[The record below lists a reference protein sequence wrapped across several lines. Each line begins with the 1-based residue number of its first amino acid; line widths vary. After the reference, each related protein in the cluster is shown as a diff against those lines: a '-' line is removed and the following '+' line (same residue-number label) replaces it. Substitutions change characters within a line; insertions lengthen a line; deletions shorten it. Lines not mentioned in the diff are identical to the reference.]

1 MLYEM
6 TINVIKP
13 SNAKRTVFAR
23 KSVPFKF
30 DPNMGYRK
38 VKSSRGCIASFLPH
52 YCVPNSNPLLV

>member
-13 SNAKRTVFAR
+13 SNAMRTVFAR
-23 KSVPFKF
+23 KSAPFKF

-38 VKSSRGCIASFLPH
+38 VKSSRGGIASFLPH
-52 YCVPNSNPLLV
+52 YCVPNSNPL